1 MDKDNQPYMK
11 RVIKQAL
18 KMTPIRR
25 LYDRIEHL
33 ENETRQL
40 HRKSEQDLLAYHK
53 EYDQLRDI
61 VATIEAR
68 NDEWAWEVRGLRITI
83 QRLQEYNAW
92 FLRNYPNDTKL
103 QNQRHKSA
111 KFTSRPLISVV
122 VPTYNTEKKHLI
134 ACLDSVL
141 AQTYDNWELCIADDA
156 SNLGH
161 VKQIIEEYAKKDSR
175 IKYVF
180 RSKNGHICKA
190 SNGAARLAKGEFIA
204 LLDHDDLLWPNALYE
219 VVRAIN
225 EHPDTDFVYTDEDK
239 IEEDGIVHRNPVFK
253 PDFSFYFLRSTNY
266 ICHFSVLRRSLFEKI
281 GGFRD
286 GYEGAQDWD
295 LFLRITQV
303 TDKIHHVPT
312 VLYSWRLSP
321 NSTAMNAHVK
331 NYAILAQKRALKDD
345 LEARGIKGTVTHS
358 PYNVGIWMTVPAVKD
373 KPLVSI
379 IIPTYDMREY
389 VERCVTS
396 ILQKTTYKNYEIILV
411 ENGSK
416 KRSTFD
422 YYRSLKGEEKVTVI
436 KWDKNK
442 RFNYSEVCNFGVEHS
457 KGEYLLMLNNDTEVL
472 EPAWIERMLSFAQQP
487 DVGAVGAQLLFPN
500 NTYQHVGVVVG
511 IGSELPVANH
521 PFTGSDVQSN
531 DDFKDLFVQSIRECA
546 GVTAACLMVARDKF
560 EKVKGFDPSL
570 RVTFN
575 DVDLCL
581 KLLAEGWHNLYLPQ
595 VRLYHHESVSIGR
608 VNVNR
613 DMKELNEGA
622 EIMIHRWADIIKHDP
637 YYNSNFSKLS
647 NNYGLD
653 IRDDNQRIAKNID
666 EFLE

>member
-1 MDKDNQPYMK
+1 MNKPHMK
-11 RVIKQAL
+11 RVIKKAL

-25 LYDRIEHL
+25 LYDRIEYL
-33 ENETRQL
+33 ENETRQA
-40 HRKSEQDLLAYHK
+40 LLAYHK
-53 EYDQLRDI
+53 EYDQLGD
-61 VATIEAR
+61 TIASLEAR
-68 NDEWAWEVRGLRITI
+68 NEEWAWEVRGLRLTI

-92 FLRNYPNDTKL
+92 FLQNYPSETKL
-103 QNQRHKSA
+103 QIQRQDSA
-111 KFTSRPLISVV
+111 KFAKRPLISIV
-122 VPTYNTEKKHLI
+122 VPTYNTDKKHLI

-141 AQTYDNWELCIADDA
+141 AQTYDNWQLCIADDA

-161 VKQIIEEYAKKDSR
+161 VKQIIEEYAKKDNR
-175 IKYVF
+175 IRYVF

-190 SNGAARLAKGEFIA
+190 SNSAARLAKGEFIA

-219 VVRAIN
+219 VVKTIN
-225 EHPDTDFVYTDEDK
+225 QHPDTDFIYTDEDK
-239 IEEDGIVHRNPVFK
+239 VEEDGIVHRNPVFK

-266 ICHFSVLRRSLFEKI
+266 ICHFSIFRRSLFEKV

-295 LFLRITQV
+295 LFLRFSNS
-303 TDKIHHVPT
+303 TDKIRHIPT

-321 NSTAMNAHVK
+321 SSTAMDAHAK
-331 NYAILAQKRALKDD
+331 NYAIRAQKRALKDD
-345 LEARGIKGTVTHS
+345 LEARGIKGTVTSS
-358 PYNVGIWMTVPAVKD
+358 PYNLGIWITAPAVKD

-379 IIPTYDMREY
+379 IIPTHDMREY
-389 VERCVTS
+389 VERCVAS
-396 ILQKTTYKNYEIILV
+396 ILQKTTYQNYEIILV
-411 ENGSK
+411 ENNSK

-422 YYRSLKGEEKVTVI
+422 YYRSLKDEERVKVV

-442 RFNYSEVCNFGVEHS
+442 QFNYSEVCNYGADHS
-457 KGEYLLMLNNDTEVL
+457 KGEYLLMLNNDTEVM
-472 EPAWIERMLSFAQQP
+472 EPAWIERMLGFAQLP

-500 NTYQHVGVVVG
+500 NTYQHAGIVVG

-521 PFTGSDVQSN
+521 PFTNSDVRNN
-531 DDFKDLFVQSIRECA
+531 DDFKELFVQSIRESA

-560 EKVKGFDPSL
+560 EKIKGFDPTL

-581 KLLAEGWHNLYLPQ
+581 KLHAEGWHNLYLPQ
-595 VRLYHHESVSIGR
+595 VRLYHHESVSVGR

-613 DMKELNEGA
+613 DMKELNDAA
-622 EIMIHRWADIIKHDP
+622 ELMIRRWADIFKDDP
-637 YYNSNFSKLS
+637 YYNPNFSKLS
-647 NNYGLD
+647 TNYGLD
-653 IRDDNQRIAKNID
+653 IRKDNQRIRKNID